1 MITLKSPLHTASQRL
16 FLSSD
21 LRTGLQRTES
31 LQRRSPAYHVKS
43 CLCWALGPF
52 MIWPHFTPHLCLPK
66 PTNLCTSM
74 TSCGRLLTT
83 PSFTGLTACVAYRQ
97 ADGTPA
103 RLLHSAC
110 PHADVAKTQPTYL
123 HNISFGA
130 LLSQSHDI
138 KILPCSWTTH
148 SIAVSCTVRVRVRW
162 LLSCVICSL
171 SMSLSLSPTVR
182 LHTR

>member
-1 MITLKSPLHTASQRL
+1 
-16 FLSSD
+16 
-21 LRTGLQRTES
+21 
-31 LQRRSPAYHVKS
+31 
-43 CLCWALGPF
+43 

-83 PSFTGLTACVAYRQ
+83 PSFTRLTACVAYRQ

-110 PHADVAKTQPTYL
+110 PRADAARTHLTYL
-123 HNISFGA
+123 HNISHLEHCF
-130 LLSQSHDI
+130 LSLTTLI
-138 KILPCSWTTH
+138 FYPAVERLIPLPYLVLC
-148 SIAVSCTVRVRVRW
+148 VCVRVRW

-171 SMSLSLSPTVR
+171 SLSLSLSPSQITHKANIGLKR
-182 LHTR
+182 L